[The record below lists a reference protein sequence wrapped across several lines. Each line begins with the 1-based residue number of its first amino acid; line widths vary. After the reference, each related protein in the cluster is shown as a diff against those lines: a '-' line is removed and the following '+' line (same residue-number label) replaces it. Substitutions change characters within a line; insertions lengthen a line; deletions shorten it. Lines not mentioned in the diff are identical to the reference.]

1 MPDEVSICGINT
13 YHISIMSKNR
23 SDEKEYLKR
32 RENQYHPDTKVPTLT
47 CTNFEEF
54 NLAFT
59 AAVRRQND
67 IIVIP
72 LH

>member
-1 MPDEVSICGINT
+1 
-13 YHISIMSKNR
+13 MSKNR